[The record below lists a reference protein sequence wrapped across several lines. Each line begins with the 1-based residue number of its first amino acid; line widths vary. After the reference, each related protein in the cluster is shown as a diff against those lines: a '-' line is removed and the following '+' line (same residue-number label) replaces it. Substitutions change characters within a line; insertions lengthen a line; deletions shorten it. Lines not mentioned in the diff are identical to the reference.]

1 MQYNC
6 IHFPYDIIVYYNNVG
21 NDLVVH
27 LFRSQTAVP
36 TPVGIL
42 VFIIIIFITGTVL
55 VGTPLPEPYYVGSTF
70 CAQFKIRW
78 KSNRIVGFIVAD

>member
-21 NDLVVH
+21 NDLVAH
-27 LFRSQTAVP
+27 LFRSQTVVL

-42 VFIIIIFITGTVL
+42 AFIIIIFITVTDL
-55 VGTPLPEPYYVGSTF
+55 VGTPRPELYYSASAF
-70 CAQFKIRW
+70 CTQFKVPW
-78 KSNRIVGFIVAD
+78 KSNHIVGFTAVD